1 MIKSMK
7 KKQHHHIVK
16 KLLLTI
22 LCCCLACGTVASAE
36 TPYKTYTVDGYGY
49 VLETQSAYNPLS
61 AITKVGE
68 TSFVTP
74 VDMAISK
81 EGNLYIADSGAH
93 VILVS
98 NLEGEQVAVIG
109 EGILQTP
116 TGVYVTEDGTVY
128 VADKD
133 AKKVFVFDKAGNV
146 VAEYGKPDSPI
157 YGNNMDFKP
166 IKVVA
171 NKTGTMYI
179 ICEGNMNGIVQ
190 LSPVEG
196 GSFLGY
202 FGTNYTSLS
211 PFQML
216 QRLILTDAQRA
227 QMLSNIPSTP
237 TNLHIDESGLIYTVT
252 QGDKDMSLKKLNIAG
267 KNLLD
272 SDPYYADLPA
282 AVTTGNYNNIFVA
295 DSDGYIYEYNEEGEL
310 LFMFGGRDD
319 GRQRIGLC
327 NKVEA
332 IAVDS
337 ADRIYLLD
345 SDKKQIHIFEP
356 TEFTNLL
363 HESLYLFSKGQYT
376 ASKEPLS
383 KVLQMNSMFDYANQA
398 MGRAY
403 LQEENYTE
411 ALKYFKLAKNF
422 DGYSDAYW
430 EVRNIWIRNYL
441 FPVLAIIVILA
452 AAIHMYRNW
461 KRKKQAG
468 SMEQAG
474 RKESVLAAQL
484 KYSLYFMRHPLDGCY
499 GVKREGKAS
508 YLCANILLAAF
519 ILLSIIEKYFSGF
532 LVKTVREGRYDLV
545 TDIGSVL
552 IIFIGLTLCN
562 YLVVTINEGEAFFK
576 ELYCAYAY
584 CLTPFIV
591 MKPFVVIISNVLT
604 YNEVFLIT
612 FANIIMWVWV
622 VVLVLLTIKEIN
634 NFTVGETA
642 KAIALTAF
650 TVLIMALLISI
661 IYVLF
666 KQVIDFVI
674 TVVREVVYRIGN

>member
-1 MIKSMK
+1 MK
-7 KKQHHHIVK
+7 KLRRIFAM
-16 KLLLTI
+16 LL
-22 LCCCLACGTVASAE
+22 CLVMMAGMTASAE

-49 VLETQSAYNPLS
+49 VLETQSAYNPLA

-68 TSFVTP
+68 TAFVSP
-74 VDMAISK
+74 MDMAIGK
-81 EGNLYIADSGAH
+81 EGNLYIADAGAH
-93 VILVS
+93 VILICS
-98 NLEGEQVAVIG
+98 RDGEQVGTIG

-133 AKKVFVFDKAGNV
+133 AKKVFVFDAQGNV
-146 VAEYGKPDSPI
+146 TAEYGKPDSPI
-157 YGNNMDFKP
+157 YGNSMDFKP
-166 IKVVA
+166 TKVVA

-211 PFQML
+211 PFQMI
-216 QRLILTDAQRA
+216 QRVILTDAQRA

-237 TNLHIDESGLIYTVT
+237 TNLHIDDTGLIYTVT
-252 QGDKDMSLKKLNIAG
+252 QGDKETSLKKLNIAG

-282 AVTTGNYNNIFVA
+282 AVTTGNYNNILVA
-295 DSDGYIYEYNEEGEL
+295 DSDGYIYEYNEDGEL

-319 GRQRIGLC
+319 GRQRVGLC

-332 IAVDS
+332 IAVDED
-337 ADRIYLLD
+337 DRIYLLD

-376 ASKEPLS
+376 QSKEPLS

-398 MGRAY
+398 MGHAY
-403 LQEENYTE
+403 LQEENYE
-411 ALKYFKLAKNF
+411 QALKYFRLAKSF
-422 DGYSDAYW
+422 EGYSDAFW
-430 EVRNIWIRNYL
+430 EVRNFWIRNYL
-441 FPVLAIIVILA
+441 VAAVLAIAAVIVLIRGGKSL
-452 AAIHMYRNW
+452 Y
-461 KRKKQAG
+461 RKKYANRPTTQTG
-468 SMEQAG
+468 EHILLG
-474 RKESVLAAQL
+474 QL
-484 KYSLYFMRHPLDGCY
+484 RYSLYFMRHPMDGCY
-499 GVKREGKAS
+499 GVKKEGKNS
-508 YLCANILLAAF
+508 WWCANILLGTF
-519 ILLSIIEKYFSGF
+519 ILISILEKYCSGF
-532 LVKTVREGRYDLV
+532 LVKTVREGRYDLI
-545 TDIGSVL
+545 TDIGKVL
-552 IIFIGLTLCN
+552 VIFIGLTACN
-562 YLVVTINEGEAFFK
+562 YLVVTIHEGEGFFK
-576 ELYCAYAY
+576 DLYCAYAY
-584 CLTPFIV
+584 CLTPYIV
-591 MKPFVVIISNVLT
+591 IKPFVILLSNVLT
-604 YNEVFLIT
+604 YNEVFLIS
-612 FANIIMWVWV
+612 FANIIVWTWV
-622 VVLVLLTIKEIN
+622 VILILLTLKEIN

-642 KAIALTAF
+642 KALAITAF
-650 TVLIMALLISI
+650 TVLILTLLVCI

-666 KQVIDFVI
+666 SQVIDFVI

>member
-1 MIKSMK
+1 MK
-7 KKQHHHIVK
+7 KKK
-16 KLLLTI
+16 RLFLLLS
-22 LCCCLACGTVASAE
+22 LCLMLLMRSTAVAE

-49 VLETQSAYNPLS
+49 VLETQSAYNPAS

-74 VDMAISK
+74 VDMSIGND
-81 EGNLYIADSGAH
+81 GNLYIADSGAH
-93 VILVS
+93 VIMVS
-98 NLEGEQVAVIG
+98 TVEGDEVRMIG
-109 EGILQTP
+109 AGTLQTP
-116 TGVYVTEDGTVY
+116 TGVFVSDDDKVY

-133 AKKVFVFDKAGNV
+133 AKKVFVFDLEGTLLN
-146 VAEYGKPDSPI
+146 EYGRPDSPI
-157 YGNNMDFKP
+157 YGSSMDFRP

-190 LSPVEG
+190 LSPVDG

-211 PFQML
+211 LFQIM
-216 QRLILTDAQRA
+216 QRVILTDAQRA

-237 TNLHIDESGLIYTVT
+237 TNLHIDEDGLIYTVT
-252 QGDKDMSLKKLNIAG
+252 QGDQDASLKKLNIAG
-267 KNLLD
+267 KNMLD
-272 SDPYYADLPA
+272 SDPYWADLPA
-282 AVTTGNYNNIFVA
+282 AVTTGQYHNMLVA

-337 ADRIYLLD
+337 SDRIYLLD
-345 SDKKQIHIFEP
+345 SDKKQVHIFTP

-363 HESLYLFSKGQYT
+363 HESLYLFSKGRYT
-376 ASKEPLS
+376 ESKEPLE

-398 MGRAY
+398 MGHAY

-411 ALKYFKLAKNF
+411 ALRYFKLAKSF

-441 FPVLAIIVILA
+441 VTAVVIIVALA
-452 AAIHMYRNW
+452 VALNLL
-461 KRKKQAG
+461 KRLQKKRAG
-468 SMEQAG
+468 TNGTVSASSRG
-474 RKESVLAAQL
+474 AVLFGQL
-484 KYSLYFMRHPLDGCY
+484 RYSLYFMRHPIDGCY
-499 GVKREGKAS
+499 GVKREGKAG
-508 YLCANILLAAF
+508 LACANILLVAF
-519 ILLSIIEKYFSGF
+519 ILISIIDKYLSGF
-532 LVKTVREGRYDLV
+532 LVKTVREGRYDILSDVGTVLV
-545 TDIGSVL
+545 
-552 IIFIGLTLCN
+552 IFIGLTLCN
-562 YLVVTINEGEAFFK
+562 YLVVTINEGEAFLK

-584 CLTPFIV
+584 CLTPYIII
-591 MKPFVVIISNVLT
+591 KPFVVIISNVLT
-604 YNEVFLIT
+604 YNEVFLIS
-612 FANIIMWVWV
+612 FANIIIWVWM
-622 VVLVLLTIKEIN
+622 LVLILLTVKEIN
-634 NFTVGETA
+634 NFSVRETA
-642 KAIALTAF
+642 KALALTAF
-650 TVLIMALLISI
+650 TVLILSLLICI

-666 KQVIDFVI
+666 SQVIDFI
-674 TVVREVVYRIGN
+674 SSVVREVVYRIGS

>member
-1 MIKSMK
+1 MK
-7 KKQHHHIVK
+7 KLRRIFAM
-16 KLLLTI
+16 LL
-22 LCCCLACGTVASAE
+22 CLVMMAGMTASAE

-49 VLETQSAYNPLS
+49 VLETQSAYNPLA

-68 TSFVTP
+68 TAFVSP
-74 VDMAISK
+74 MDMAIGK
-81 EGNLYIADSGAH
+81 DGNLYIADAGAH
-93 VILVS
+93 VILICS
-98 NLEGEQVAVIG
+98 RDGEQVGTIG

-133 AKKVFVFDKAGNV
+133 AKKVFVFDAQGNV
-146 VAEYGKPDSPI
+146 TAEYGKPDSPI
-157 YGNNMDFKP
+157 YGNSMDFKP
-166 IKVVA
+166 TKVVA

-211 PFQML
+211 PFQMI
-216 QRLILTDAQRA
+216 QRVILTDAQRA

-237 TNLHIDESGLIYTVT
+237 TNLHIDDTGLIYTVT
-252 QGDKDMSLKKLNIAG
+252 QGDKETSLKKLNIAG

-282 AVTTGNYNNIFVA
+282 AVTTGNYNNILVA
-295 DSDGYIYEYNEEGEL
+295 DSDGYIYEYNEDGEL

-319 GRQRIGLC
+319 GRQRVGLC

-332 IAVDS
+332 IAVDED
-337 ADRIYLLD
+337 DRIYLLD

-376 ASKEPLS
+376 QSKEPLS

-398 MGRAY
+398 MGHAY
-403 LQEENYTE
+403 LQEENYE
-411 ALKYFKLAKNF
+411 QALKYFRLAKSF
-422 DGYSDAYW
+422 EGYSDAFW

-441 FPVLAIIVILA
+441 VAAVLAIAAVIVLIRGGKSL
-452 AAIHMYRNW
+452 Y
-461 KRKKQAG
+461 RKKYANRPTTQTG
-468 SMEQAG
+468 EHILLG
-474 RKESVLAAQL
+474 QL
-484 KYSLYFMRHPLDGCY
+484 RYSLYFMRHPMDGCY
-499 GVKREGKAS
+499 GVKKEGKNS
-508 YLCANILLAAF
+508 WWCANILLGTF
-519 ILLSIIEKYFSGF
+519 ILISILEKYCSGF
-532 LVKTVREGRYDLV
+532 LVKTVREGRYDLI
-545 TDIGSVL
+545 TDIGKVL
-552 IIFIGLTLCN
+552 VIFIGLTACN
-562 YLVVTINEGEAFFK
+562 YLVVTIHEGEGFFK
-576 ELYCAYAY
+576 DLYCAYAY
-584 CLTPFIV
+584 CLTPYIV
-591 MKPFVVIISNVLT
+591 IKPFVILLSNVLT
-604 YNEVFLIT
+604 YNEVFLIS
-612 FANIIMWVWV
+612 FANIIVWTWV
-622 VVLVLLTIKEIN
+622 VILILLTLKEIN
-634 NFTVGETA
+634 NFAVGETA
-642 KAIALTAF
+642 KALAITAF
-650 TVLIMALLISI
+650 TVLILTLLVCI

-666 KQVIDFVI
+666 SQVIDFVI

>member
-1 MIKSMK
+1 MK
-7 KKQHHHIVK
+7 KLRRIFAM
-16 KLLLTI
+16 LL
-22 LCCCLACGTVASAE
+22 CLVMMAGMTASAE

-49 VLETQSAYNPLS
+49 VLETQSAYNPLA

-68 TSFVTP
+68 TAFVSP
-74 VDMAISK
+74 MDMAIGK
-81 EGNLYIADSGAH
+81 DGNLYIADAGAH
-93 VILVS
+93 VILICS
-98 NLEGEQVAVIG
+98 RDGEQIGTIG

-133 AKKVFVFDKAGNV
+133 AKKVFVFDAQGNV
-146 VAEYGKPDSPI
+146 TAEYGKPDSPI
-157 YGNNMDFKP
+157 YGNSMDFKP
-166 IKVVA
+166 TKVVA

-211 PFQML
+211 PFQMI
-216 QRLILTDAQRA
+216 QRVILTDAQRA

-237 TNLHIDESGLIYTVT
+237 TNLHIDDTGLIYTVT
-252 QGDKDMSLKKLNIAG
+252 QGDKETSLKKLNIAG

-282 AVTTGNYNNIFVA
+282 AVTTGNYNNILVA
-295 DSDGYIYEYNEEGEL
+295 DSDGYIYEYNEDGEL

-319 GRQRIGLC
+319 GRQRVGLC

-332 IAVDS
+332 IAVDED
-337 ADRIYLLD
+337 DRIYLLD

-376 ASKEPLS
+376 QSKEPLS

-398 MGRAY
+398 MGHAY
-403 LQEENYTE
+403 LQEENYE
-411 ALKYFKLAKNF
+411 QALKYFRLAKSF
-422 DGYSDAYW
+422 EGYSDAFW

-441 FPVLAIIVILA
+441 VAAVLAIAAVIVLIRGGKSL
-452 AAIHMYRNW
+452 Y
-461 KRKKQAG
+461 RKKYANRPTTQTG
-468 SMEQAG
+468 EHILLG
-474 RKESVLAAQL
+474 QL
-484 KYSLYFMRHPLDGCY
+484 RYSLYFMRHPMDGCY
-499 GVKREGKAS
+499 GVKKEGKNS
-508 YLCANILLAAF
+508 WWCANILLGTF
-519 ILLSIIEKYFSGF
+519 ILISILEKYCSGF
-532 LVKTVREGRYDLV
+532 LVKTVREGRYDLI
-545 TDIGSVL
+545 TDIGKVL
-552 IIFIGLTLCN
+552 VIFIGLTACN
-562 YLVVTINEGEAFFK
+562 YLVVTIHEGEGFFK
-576 ELYCAYAY
+576 DLYCAYAY
-584 CLTPFIV
+584 CLTPYIV
-591 MKPFVVIISNVLT
+591 IKPFVILLSNVLT
-604 YNEVFLIT
+604 YNEVFLIS
-612 FANIIMWVWV
+612 FANIIVWTWV
-622 VVLVLLTIKEIN
+622 VILILLTLKEIN

-642 KAIALTAF
+642 KALAITAF
-650 TVLIMALLISI
+650 TVLILTLLVCI

-666 KQVIDFVI
+666 SQVIDFVI

>member
-1 MIKSMK
+1 MK
-7 KKQHHHIVK
+7 KLRRIFAM
-16 KLLLTI
+16 LL
-22 LCCCLACGTVASAE
+22 CLVMMAGMTASAE

-49 VLETQSAYNPLS
+49 VLETQSAYNPLA

-68 TSFVTP
+68 TAFVSP
-74 VDMAISK
+74 MDMAIGK
-81 EGNLYIADSGAH
+81 DGNLYIADAGAH
-93 VILVS
+93 VILICS
-98 NLEGEQVAVIG
+98 RDGEQVGTIG

-133 AKKVFVFDKAGNV
+133 AKKVFVFDAQGNV
-146 VAEYGKPDSPI
+146 TAEYGKPDSPI
-157 YGNNMDFKP
+157 YGNSMDFKP
-166 IKVVA
+166 TKVVA

-211 PFQML
+211 PFQMI
-216 QRLILTDAQRA
+216 QRVILTDAQRA

-237 TNLHIDESGLIYTVT
+237 TNLHIDDTGLIYTVT
-252 QGDKDMSLKKLNIAG
+252 QGDKETSLKKLNIAG

-282 AVTTGNYNNIFVA
+282 AVTTGNYNNILVA
-295 DSDGYIYEYNEEGEL
+295 DSDGYIYEYNEDGEL

-319 GRQRIGLC
+319 GRQRVGLC

-332 IAVDS
+332 IAVDED
-337 ADRIYLLD
+337 DRLYLLD

-376 ASKEPLS
+376 QSKEPLS

-398 MGRAY
+398 MGHAY
-403 LQEENYTE
+403 LQEENYE
-411 ALKYFKLAKNF
+411 QALKYFRLAKSF
-422 DGYSDAYW
+422 EGYSDAFW

-441 FPVLAIIVILA
+441 VAAVLAIAAVIVLIRGGKSL
-452 AAIHMYRNW
+452 Y
-461 KRKKQAG
+461 RKKYANRPTTQTG
-468 SMEQAG
+468 EHILLG
-474 RKESVLAAQL
+474 QL
-484 KYSLYFMRHPLDGCY
+484 RYSLYFMRHPMDGCY
-499 GVKREGKAS
+499 GVKKEGKNS
-508 YLCANILLAAF
+508 WWCANILLGTF
-519 ILLSIIEKYFSGF
+519 ILISILEKYCSGF
-532 LVKTVREGRYDLV
+532 LVKTVREGRYDLI
-545 TDIGSVL
+545 TDIGKVL
-552 IIFIGLTLCN
+552 VIFIGLTACN
-562 YLVVTINEGEAFFK
+562 YLVVTIHEGEGFFK
-576 ELYCAYAY
+576 DLYCAYAY
-584 CLTPFIV
+584 CLTPYIV
-591 MKPFVVIISNVLT
+591 IKPFVILLSNVLT
-604 YNEVFLIT
+604 YNEVFLIS
-612 FANIIMWVWV
+612 FANIIVWTWV
-622 VVLVLLTIKEIN
+622 VILILLTLKEIN

-642 KAIALTAF
+642 KALAITAF
-650 TVLIMALLISI
+650 TVLILTLLVCI

-666 KQVIDFVI
+666 SQVIDFVI

>member
-1 MIKSMK
+1 MK
-7 KKQHHHIVK
+7 KLRRIFAM
-16 KLLLTI
+16 LL
-22 LCCCLACGTVASAE
+22 CLVMMAGMTASAE

-49 VLETQSAYNPLS
+49 VLETQSAYNPLA

-68 TSFVTP
+68 TAFVSP
-74 VDMAISK
+74 MDMAIGK
-81 EGNLYIADSGAH
+81 DGNLYIADAGAH
-93 VILVS
+93 VILICS
-98 NLEGEQVAVIG
+98 RDGEQVGSIG
-109 EGILQTP
+109 EGVLQTP

-133 AKKVFVFDKAGNV
+133 AKKVFVFDAQGNV
-146 VAEYGKPDSPI
+146 TAEYGKPDSPI
-157 YGNNMDFKP
+157 YGNSMDFKP
-166 IKVVA
+166 TKVVA

-211 PFQML
+211 PFQMI
-216 QRLILTDAQRA
+216 QRVILTDAQRA

-237 TNLHIDESGLIYTVT
+237 TNLHIDDTGLIYTVT
-252 QGDKDMSLKKLNIAG
+252 QGDKETSLKKLNIAG

-282 AVTTGNYNNIFVA
+282 AVTTGNYNNILVA
-295 DSDGYIYEYNEEGEL
+295 DSDGYIYEYNEDGEL

-319 GRQRIGLC
+319 GRQRVGLC

-332 IAVDS
+332 IAVDED
-337 ADRIYLLD
+337 DRIYLLD

-376 ASKEPLS
+376 QSKEPLS

-398 MGRAY
+398 MGHAY
-403 LQEENYTE
+403 LQEENYE
-411 ALKYFKLAKNF
+411 QALKYFRLAKSF
-422 DGYSDAYW
+422 EGYSDAFW

-441 FPVLAIIVILA
+441 VAAVLAIAAVIVLIRGGKSL
-452 AAIHMYRNW
+452 Y
-461 KRKKQAG
+461 RKKYANRPTTQTG
-468 SMEQAG
+468 EHILLG
-474 RKESVLAAQL
+474 QL
-484 KYSLYFMRHPLDGCY
+484 RYSLYFMRHPMDGCY
-499 GVKREGKAS
+499 GVKKEGKNS
-508 YLCANILLAAF
+508 WWCANILLGTF
-519 ILLSIIEKYFSGF
+519 ILISILEKYCSGF
-532 LVKTVREGRYDLV
+532 LVKTVREGRYDLI
-545 TDIGSVL
+545 TDIGKVL
-552 IIFIGLTLCN
+552 VIFIGLTACN
-562 YLVVTINEGEAFFK
+562 YLVVTIHEGEGFFK
-576 ELYCAYAY
+576 DLYCAYAY
-584 CLTPFIV
+584 CLTPYIV
-591 MKPFVVIISNVLT
+591 IKPFVILLSNVLT
-604 YNEVFLIT
+604 YNEVFLIS
-612 FANIIMWVWV
+612 FANIIVWTWV
-622 VVLVLLTIKEIN
+622 VILILLTLKEIN

-642 KAIALTAF
+642 KALAITAF
-650 TVLIMALLISI
+650 TVLILTLLVCI

-666 KQVIDFVI
+666 SQVIDFVI

>member
-1 MIKSMK
+1 MK
-7 KKQHHHIVK
+7 KIRRIFAM
-16 KLLLTI
+16 LL
-22 LCCCLACGTVASAE
+22 CLVMMAGMTASAE

-49 VLETQSAYNPLS
+49 VLETQSAYNPLA

-68 TSFVTP
+68 TAFVSP
-74 VDMAISK
+74 MDMAIGK
-81 EGNLYIADSGAH
+81 EGNLYIADAGAH
-93 VILVS
+93 VILICS
-98 NLEGEQVAVIG
+98 RDGEQVGTIG

-133 AKKVFVFDKAGNV
+133 AKKVFVFDAQGNV
-146 VAEYGKPDSPI
+146 TAEYGKPDSPI
-157 YGNNMDFKP
+157 YGNSMDFKP
-166 IKVVA
+166 TKVVA

-211 PFQML
+211 PFQMI
-216 QRLILTDAQRA
+216 QRVILTDAQRA

-237 TNLHIDESGLIYTVT
+237 TNLHIDDTGLIYTVT
-252 QGDKDMSLKKLNIAG
+252 QGDKETSLKKLNIAG

-282 AVTTGNYNNIFVA
+282 AVTTGNYNNILVA
-295 DSDGYIYEYNEEGEL
+295 DSDGYIYEYNEDGEL

-319 GRQRIGLC
+319 GRQRVGLC

-332 IAVDS
+332 IAVDED
-337 ADRIYLLD
+337 DRIYLLD

-363 HESLYLFSKGQYT
+363 HEALYLFSKGQYT
-376 ASKEPLS
+376 QSKEPLS

-398 MGRAY
+398 MGHAY
-403 LQEENYTE
+403 LQEENYE
-411 ALKYFKLAKNF
+411 QALKYFRLAKSF
-422 DGYSDAYW
+422 EGYSDAFW

-441 FPVLAIIVILA
+441 VAAVLAIAAVIVLIRGGKSL
-452 AAIHMYRNW
+452 Y
-461 KRKKQAG
+461 RKKYANRPTTQTG
-468 SMEQAG
+468 EHILLG
-474 RKESVLAAQL
+474 QL
-484 KYSLYFMRHPLDGCY
+484 RYSLYFMRHPMDGCY
-499 GVKREGKAS
+499 GVKKEGKNS
-508 YLCANILLAAF
+508 WWCANILLGTF
-519 ILLSIIEKYFSGF
+519 ILISILEKYCSGF
-532 LVKTVREGRYDLV
+532 LVKTVREGRYDLI
-545 TDIGSVL
+545 TDIGKVL
-552 IIFIGLTLCN
+552 VIFIGLTACN
-562 YLVVTINEGEAFFK
+562 YLVVTIHEGEGFFK
-576 ELYCAYAY
+576 DLYCAYAY
-584 CLTPFIV
+584 CLTPYIV
-591 MKPFVVIISNVLT
+591 IKPFVILLSNVLT
-604 YNEVFLIT
+604 YNEVFLIS
-612 FANIIMWVWV
+612 FANIIVWTWV
-622 VVLVLLTIKEIN
+622 VILILLTLKEIN

-642 KAIALTAF
+642 KALAITAF
-650 TVLIMALLISI
+650 TVLILTLLVCI

-666 KQVIDFVI
+666 SQVIDFVI

>member
-1 MIKSMK
+1 MK
-7 KKQHHHIVK
+7 KFRRIFAM
-16 KLLLTI
+16 LL
-22 LCCCLACGTVASAE
+22 CLVMMAGMTASAE
-36 TPYKTYTVDGYGY
+36 TPYKTYTIDGYGY
-49 VLETQSAYNPLS
+49 VLETQSAYNPLA

-68 TSFVTP
+68 TAFVSP
-74 VDMAISK
+74 MDMAIGK
-81 EGNLYIADSGAH
+81 EGNLYIADAGAH
-93 VILVS
+93 VILICS
-98 NLEGEQVAVIG
+98 REGEQVGSIG

-133 AKKVFVFDKAGNV
+133 AKKVFVFDAQGNV
-146 VAEYGKPDSPI
+146 TAEYGKPDSPI
-157 YGNNMDFKP
+157 YGNSMDFKP
-166 IKVVA
+166 TKVVA

-211 PFQML
+211 PFQMI
-216 QRLILTDAQRA
+216 QRVILTDAQRA

-237 TNLHIDESGLIYTVT
+237 TNLHIDDTGLIYTVT
-252 QGDKDMSLKKLNIAG
+252 QGDKDTSLKKLNIAG

-282 AVTTGNYNNIFVA
+282 AVTTGNYNNILVA
-295 DSDGYIYEYNEEGEL
+295 DSDGYIYEYNEDGEL

-319 GRQRIGLC
+319 GRQRVGLC

-332 IAVDS
+332 IAVDED
-337 ADRIYLLD
+337 DRIYLLD

-376 ASKEPLS
+376 QSKEPLS

-398 MGRAY
+398 MGHAY
-403 LQEENYTE
+403 LQEENYE
-411 ALKYFKLAKNF
+411 QALKYFRLAKSF
-422 DGYSDAYW
+422 EGYSDAFW

-441 FPVLAIIVILA
+441 VAAVLAIA
-452 AAIHMYRNW
+452 AVVVLIRGGKSMYR
-461 KRKKQAG
+461 KKYADHPATQTG
-468 SMEQAG
+468 EYILW
-474 RKESVLAAQL
+474 RQL
-484 KYSLYFMRHPLDGCY
+484 RYSLYFMRHPLDGCY
-499 GVKREGKAS
+499 GVKKEGKNS
-508 YLCANILLAAF
+508 WWCANILLGVF
-519 ILLSIIEKYFSGF
+519 ILISILEKYCSGF
-532 LVKTVREGRYDLV
+532 LVKTVREGRYDLI
-545 TDIGSVL
+545 TDIGKVL
-552 IIFIGLTLCN
+552 VIFIGLTACN
-562 YLVVTINEGEAFFK
+562 YLVVTINEGEGFFK
-576 ELYCAYAY
+576 DLYCAYAY
-584 CLTPFIV
+584 CLTPYIV
-591 MKPFVVIISNVLT
+591 IKPFVILLSNVLT

-612 FANIIMWVWV
+612 FANIIVWTWV
-622 VVLVLLTIKEIN
+622 VILILLTLKEIN

-642 KAIALTAF
+642 KALAITAF
-650 TVLIMALLISI
+650 TVLILTLLVCI

-666 KQVIDFVI
+666 SQVIDFVI

>member
-1 MIKSMK
+1 MK
-7 KKQHHHIVK
+7 KLRRIFVM
-16 KLLLTI
+16 LL
-22 LCCCLACGTVASAE
+22 CLVMMAGMTASAE
-36 TPYKTYTVDGYGY
+36 TPYKTYTIDGYGY
-49 VLETQSAYNPLS
+49 VLETQSAYNPLA

-68 TSFVTP
+68 TAFVSP
-74 VDMAISK
+74 MDMAIGK
-81 EGNLYIADSGAH
+81 EGNLYIADAGAH
-93 VILVS
+93 VILICS
-98 NLEGEQVAVIG
+98 REGEQVGSIG

-133 AKKVFVFDKAGNV
+133 AKKVFVFDAQGNV
-146 VAEYGKPDSPI
+146 TAEYGKPDSPI
-157 YGNNMDFKP
+157 YGNSMDFKP
-166 IKVVA
+166 TKVVA

-211 PFQML
+211 PFQMI
-216 QRLILTDAQRA
+216 QRVILTDAQRA

-237 TNLHIDESGLIYTVT
+237 TNLHIDDTGLIYTVT
-252 QGDKDMSLKKLNIAG
+252 QGDKDTSLKKLNIAG

-282 AVTTGNYNNIFVA
+282 AVTTGNYNNILVA
-295 DSDGYIYEYNEEGEL
+295 DSDGYIYEYNEDGEL

-319 GRQRIGLC
+319 GRQRVGLC

-332 IAVDS
+332 IAVDED
-337 ADRIYLLD
+337 DRIYLLD

-376 ASKEPLS
+376 QSKEPLS

-398 MGRAY
+398 MGHAY
-403 LQEENYTE
+403 LQEENYE
-411 ALKYFKLAKNF
+411 QALKYFRLAKSF
-422 DGYSDAYW
+422 EGYSDAFW

-441 FPVLAIIVILA
+441 VAAVLAIAAVIVLIRGCKSL
-452 AAIHMYRNW
+452 Y
-461 KRKKQAG
+461 RKKYADHPATQTG
-468 SMEQAG
+468 EHILWG
-474 RKESVLAAQL
+474 QL
-484 KYSLYFMRHPLDGCY
+484 RYSLYFMRHPMDGCY
-499 GVKREGKAS
+499 GVKKEGKNS
-508 YLCANILLAAF
+508 WWCANILLGTF
-519 ILLSIIEKYFSGF
+519 ILISILEKYCSGF
-532 LVKTVREGRYDLV
+532 LVKTVREGRYDLI
-545 TDIGSVL
+545 TDIGKVL
-552 IIFIGLTLCN
+552 VIFIGLTACN
-562 YLVVTINEGEAFFK
+562 YLVVTINEGEGFFK
-576 ELYCAYAY
+576 DLYCAYAY
-584 CLTPFIV
+584 CLTPYIV
-591 MKPFVVIISNVLT
+591 IKPFVILLSNVLT

-612 FANIIMWVWV
+612 FANIIVWTWV
-622 VVLVLLTIKEIN
+622 VILILLTLKEIN

-642 KAIALTAF
+642 KALAITAF
-650 TVLIMALLISI
+650 TVLILTLLVCI

-666 KQVIDFVI
+666 SQVIDFVI

>member
-1 MIKSMK
+1 MK
-7 KKQHHHIVK
+7 KLRRIFAM
-16 KLLLTI
+16 LL
-22 LCCCLACGTVASAE
+22 CLVMMAGMTASAE

-49 VLETQSAYNPLS
+49 VLETQSAYNPLA

-68 TSFVTP
+68 TAFVSP
-74 VDMAISK
+74 MDMAIGK
-81 EGNLYIADSGAH
+81 DGNLYIADAGAH
-93 VILVS
+93 VILICS
-98 NLEGEQVAVIG
+98 RDGEQVGSIG

-133 AKKVFVFDKAGNV
+133 AKKVFVFDAQGNV
-146 VAEYGKPDSPI
+146 TAEYGKPDSPI
-157 YGNNMDFKP
+157 YGNSMDFKP
-166 IKVVA
+166 TKVVA

-211 PFQML
+211 PFQMI
-216 QRLILTDAQRA
+216 QRVILTDAQRA

-237 TNLHIDESGLIYTVT
+237 TNLHIDDTGLIYTVT
-252 QGDKDMSLKKLNIAG
+252 QGDKETSLKKLNIAG

-282 AVTTGNYNNIFVA
+282 AVTTGNYNNILVA
-295 DSDGYIYEYNEEGEL
+295 DSDGYIYEYNEDGEL

-319 GRQRIGLC
+319 GRQRVGLC

-332 IAVDS
+332 IAVDED
-337 ADRIYLLD
+337 DRIYLLD

-376 ASKEPLS
+376 QSKEPLS

-398 MGRAY
+398 MGHAY
-403 LQEENYTE
+403 LQEENYE
-411 ALKYFKLAKNF
+411 QALKYFRLANSF
-422 DGYSDAYW
+422 EGYSDAFW

-441 FPVLAIIVILA
+441 VAAVLAIAAVIVLIRGGKSL
-452 AAIHMYRNW
+452 Y
-461 KRKKQAG
+461 RKKYANRPTTQTG
-468 SMEQAG
+468 EHILLG
-474 RKESVLAAQL
+474 QL
-484 KYSLYFMRHPLDGCY
+484 RYSLYFMRHPMDGCY
-499 GVKREGKAS
+499 GVKKEGKNS
-508 YLCANILLAAF
+508 WWCANILLGTF
-519 ILLSIIEKYFSGF
+519 ILISILEKYCSGF
-532 LVKTVREGRYDLV
+532 LVKTVREGRYDLI
-545 TDIGSVL
+545 TDIGKVL
-552 IIFIGLTLCN
+552 VIFIGLTACN
-562 YLVVTINEGEAFFK
+562 YLVVTIHEGEGFFK
-576 ELYCAYAY
+576 DLYCAYAY
-584 CLTPFIV
+584 CLTPYIV
-591 MKPFVVIISNVLT
+591 IKPFVILLSNVLT
-604 YNEVFLIT
+604 YNEVFLIS
-612 FANIIMWVWV
+612 FANIIVWTWV
-622 VVLVLLTIKEIN
+622 VILILLTLKEIN

-642 KAIALTAF
+642 KALAITAF
-650 TVLIMALLISI
+650 TVLILTLLVCI

-666 KQVIDFVI
+666 SQVIDFVI

>member
-1 MIKSMK
+1 MK
-7 KKQHHHIVK
+7 KLRRIFAM
-16 KLLLTI
+16 LL
-22 LCCCLACGTVASAE
+22 CLVMMAGMTVSAE
-36 TPYKTYTVDGYGY
+36 TPYKTYTIDGYGY
-49 VLETQSAYNPLS
+49 VLETQSAYNPLA

-68 TSFVTP
+68 TAFVSP
-74 VDMAISK
+74 MDMAIGK
-81 EGNLYIADSGAH
+81 EGNLYIADAGAH
-93 VILVS
+93 VILICS
-98 NLEGEQVAVIG
+98 REGEQVGSIG

-133 AKKVFVFDKAGNV
+133 AKKVFVFDAQGNV
-146 VAEYGKPDSPI
+146 TAEYGKPDSPI
-157 YGNNMDFKP
+157 YGNSMDFKP
-166 IKVVA
+166 TKVVA

-211 PFQML
+211 PFQMI
-216 QRLILTDAQRA
+216 QRVILTDAQRA

-237 TNLHIDESGLIYTVT
+237 TNLHIDDTGLIYTVT
-252 QGDKDMSLKKLNIAG
+252 QGDKDTSLKKLNIAG

-282 AVTTGNYNNIFVA
+282 AVTTGNYNNILVA
-295 DSDGYIYEYNEEGEL
+295 DSDGYIYEYNEDGEL

-319 GRQRIGLC
+319 GRQRVGLC

-332 IAVDS
+332 IAVDED
-337 ADRIYLLD
+337 DRIYLLD

-356 TEFTNLL
+356 TEFTILL

-376 ASKEPLS
+376 QSKEPLS

-398 MGRAY
+398 MGHAY
-403 LQEENYTE
+403 LQEENYE
-411 ALKYFKLAKNF
+411 QALKYFRLAKSF
-422 DGYSDAYW
+422 EGYSDAFW

-441 FPVLAIIVILA
+441 VAAVLAIAAVIVLIRGCKSL
-452 AAIHMYRNW
+452 Y
-461 KRKKQAG
+461 RKKYADHPATQTG
-468 SMEQAG
+468 EHILWG
-474 RKESVLAAQL
+474 QL
-484 KYSLYFMRHPLDGCY
+484 RYSLYFMRHPMDGCY
-499 GVKREGKAS
+499 GVKKEGKNS
-508 YLCANILLAAF
+508 WWCANILLGTF
-519 ILLSIIEKYFSGF
+519 ILISILEKYCSGF
-532 LVKTVREGRYDLV
+532 LVKTVREGRYDLI
-545 TDIGSVL
+545 TDIGKVL
-552 IIFIGLTLCN
+552 VIFIGLTACN
-562 YLVVTINEGEAFFK
+562 YLVVTINEGEGFFK
-576 ELYCAYAY
+576 DLYCAYAY
-584 CLTPFIV
+584 CLTPYIV
-591 MKPFVVIISNVLT
+591 IKPFVILLSNVLT

-612 FANIIMWVWV
+612 FANIIVWTWV
-622 VVLVLLTIKEIN
+622 VILILLTLKEIN

-642 KAIALTAF
+642 KALAITAF
-650 TVLIMALLISI
+650 TVLILTLLVCI

-666 KQVIDFVI
+666 SQVIDFVI

>member
-1 MIKSMK
+1 MK
-7 KKQHHHIVK
+7 KLRRIFAM
-16 KLLLTI
+16 LL
-22 LCCCLACGTVASAE
+22 CLVMMAGMTASAE

-49 VLETQSAYNPLS
+49 VLETQSAYNPLA

-68 TSFVTP
+68 TAFVSP
-74 VDMAISK
+74 MDMAIGK
-81 EGNLYIADSGAH
+81 DGNLYIADAGAH
-93 VILVS
+93 VILICS
-98 NLEGEQVAVIG
+98 RDGEQIGSIG

-133 AKKVFVFDKAGNV
+133 AKKVFVFDAQGNV
-146 VAEYGKPDSPI
+146 TAEYGKPDSPI
-157 YGNNMDFKP
+157 YGNSMDFKP
-166 IKVVA
+166 TKVVA

-211 PFQML
+211 PFQMI
-216 QRLILTDAQRA
+216 QRVILTDAQRA

-237 TNLHIDESGLIYTVT
+237 TNLHIDDTGLIYTVT
-252 QGDKDMSLKKLNIAG
+252 QGDKETSLKKLNIAG

-282 AVTTGNYNNIFVA
+282 AVTTGNYNNILVA
-295 DSDGYIYEYNEEGEL
+295 DSDGYIYEYNEDGEL

-319 GRQRIGLC
+319 GRQRVGLC

-332 IAVDS
+332 IAVDED
-337 ADRIYLLD
+337 DRIYLLD

-376 ASKEPLS
+376 QSKEPLS

-398 MGRAY
+398 MGHAY
-403 LQEENYTE
+403 LQEENYE
-411 ALKYFKLAKNF
+411 QALKYFRLAKSF
-422 DGYSDAYW
+422 EGYSDAFW

-441 FPVLAIIVILA
+441 VAAVLAIAAVIVLIRGGKSL
-452 AAIHMYRNW
+452 Y
-461 KRKKQAG
+461 RKKYANHPTTQTG
-468 SMEQAG
+468 EHILLG
-474 RKESVLAAQL
+474 QL
-484 KYSLYFMRHPLDGCY
+484 RYSLYFMRHPMDGCY
-499 GVKREGKAS
+499 GVKKEGKNS
-508 YLCANILLAAF
+508 WWCANILLGTF
-519 ILLSIIEKYFSGF
+519 ILISILEKYCSGF
-532 LVKTVREGRYDLV
+532 LVKTVREGRYDLI
-545 TDIGSVL
+545 TDIGKVL
-552 IIFIGLTLCN
+552 VIFIGLTACN
-562 YLVVTINEGEAFFK
+562 YLVVTIHEGEGFFK
-576 ELYCAYAY
+576 DLYCAYAY
-584 CLTPFIV
+584 CLTPYIV
-591 MKPFVVIISNVLT
+591 IKPFVILLSNVLT
-604 YNEVFLIT
+604 YNEVFLIS
-612 FANIIMWVWV
+612 FANIIVWTWV
-622 VVLVLLTIKEIN
+622 VILILLTLKEIN

-642 KAIALTAF
+642 KALAITAF
-650 TVLIMALLISI
+650 TVLILTLLVCI

-666 KQVIDFVI
+666 SQVIDFVI

>member
-1 MIKSMK
+1 MK
-7 KKQHHHIVK
+7 KLRRIFAM
-16 KLLLTI
+16 LL
-22 LCCCLACGTVASAE
+22 CLVMMAGMTASAE

-49 VLETQSAYNPLS
+49 VLETQSAYNPLA

-68 TSFVTP
+68 TAFVSP
-74 VDMAISK
+74 MDMAIGK
-81 EGNLYIADSGAH
+81 EGNLYIADAGAH
-93 VILVS
+93 VILICS
-98 NLEGEQVAVIG
+98 RDGEQVGSIG

-133 AKKVFVFDKAGNV
+133 AKKVFVFDAQGNV
-146 VAEYGKPDSPI
+146 TAEYGKPDSPI
-157 YGNNMDFKP
+157 YGNSMDFKP
-166 IKVVA
+166 TKVVA

-211 PFQML
+211 PFQMI
-216 QRLILTDAQRA
+216 QRVILTDAQRA

-237 TNLHIDESGLIYTVT
+237 TNLHIDDTGLIYTVT
-252 QGDKDMSLKKLNIAG
+252 QGDKETSLKKLNIAG

-282 AVTTGNYNNIFVA
+282 AVTTGNYNNILVA
-295 DSDGYIYEYNEEGEL
+295 DSDGYIYEYNEDGEL

-319 GRQRIGLC
+319 GRQRVGLC

-332 IAVDS
+332 IAVDED
-337 ADRIYLLD
+337 DRIYLLD

-363 HESLYLFSKGQYT
+363 HEALYLFSKGQYT
-376 ASKEPLS
+376 QSKEPLS

-398 MGRAY
+398 MGHAY
-403 LQEENYTE
+403 LQEENYE
-411 ALKYFKLAKNF
+411 QALKYFRLAKSF
-422 DGYSDAYW
+422 EGYSDAFW

-441 FPVLAIIVILA
+441 VAAVLAIAAVIVLIRGGKSL
-452 AAIHMYRNW
+452 Y
-461 KRKKQAG
+461 RKKYANRPTTQTG
-468 SMEQAG
+468 EHILLG
-474 RKESVLAAQL
+474 QL
-484 KYSLYFMRHPLDGCY
+484 RYSLYFMRHPMDGCY
-499 GVKREGKAS
+499 GVKKEGKNS
-508 YLCANILLAAF
+508 WWCANILLGTF
-519 ILLSIIEKYFSGF
+519 ILISILEKYCSGF
-532 LVKTVREGRYDLV
+532 LVKTVREGRYDLI
-545 TDIGSVL
+545 TDIGKVL
-552 IIFIGLTLCN
+552 VIFIGLTACN
-562 YLVVTINEGEAFFK
+562 YLVVTIHEGEGFFK
-576 ELYCAYAY
+576 DLYCAYAY
-584 CLTPFIV
+584 CLTPYIV
-591 MKPFVVIISNVLT
+591 IKPFVILLSNVLT
-604 YNEVFLIT
+604 YNEVFLIS
-612 FANIIMWVWV
+612 FANIIVWTWV
-622 VVLVLLTIKEIN
+622 VILILLTLKEIN

-642 KAIALTAF
+642 KALAITAF
-650 TVLIMALLISI
+650 TVLILTLLVCI

-666 KQVIDFVI
+666 SQVIDFVI

>member
-1 MIKSMK
+1 MK
-7 KKQHHHIVK
+7 KLRRIFAM
-16 KLLLTI
+16 LL
-22 LCCCLACGTVASAE
+22 CLVMMAGMTVSAE
-36 TPYKTYTVDGYGY
+36 TPYKTYTIDGYGY
-49 VLETQSAYNPLS
+49 VLETQSAYNPLA

-68 TSFVTP
+68 TAFVSP
-74 VDMAISK
+74 MDMAIGK
-81 EGNLYIADSGAH
+81 EGNLYIADAGAH
-93 VILVS
+93 VILICS
-98 NLEGEQVAVIG
+98 REGEQVGSIG

-133 AKKVFVFDKAGNV
+133 AKKVFVFDAQGNV
-146 VAEYGKPDSPI
+146 TAEYGKPDSPI
-157 YGNNMDFKP
+157 YGNSMDFKP
-166 IKVVA
+166 TKVVA

-211 PFQML
+211 PFQMI
-216 QRLILTDAQRA
+216 QRVILTDAQRA

-237 TNLHIDESGLIYTVT
+237 TNLHIDDTGLIYTVT
-252 QGDKDMSLKKLNIAG
+252 QGDKDTSLKKLNIAG

-282 AVTTGNYNNIFVA
+282 AVSTGNYNNILVA
-295 DSDGYIYEYNEEGEL
+295 DSDGYIYEYNEDGEL

-319 GRQRIGLC
+319 GRQRVGLC

-332 IAVDS
+332 IAVDED
-337 ADRIYLLD
+337 DRIYLLD

-376 ASKEPLS
+376 QSKEPLS

-398 MGRAY
+398 MGHAY
-403 LQEENYTE
+403 LQEENYE
-411 ALKYFKLAKNF
+411 QALKYFRLAKSF
-422 DGYSDAYW
+422 EGYSDAFW

-441 FPVLAIIVILA
+441 VAAVLAIAAVIVLIRGGKSL
-452 AAIHMYRNW
+452 Y
-461 KRKKQAG
+461 RKKYADHPATQTG
-468 SMEQAG
+468 EHILWG
-474 RKESVLAAQL
+474 QL
-484 KYSLYFMRHPLDGCY
+484 RYSLYFMRHPMDGCY
-499 GVKREGKAS
+499 GVKKEGKNS
-508 YLCANILLAAF
+508 WWCANILLGTF
-519 ILLSIIEKYFSGF
+519 ILISILEKYCSGF
-532 LVKTVREGRYDLV
+532 LVKTVREGRYDLI
-545 TDIGSVL
+545 TDIGKVL
-552 IIFIGLTLCN
+552 VIFIGLTACN
-562 YLVVTINEGEAFFK
+562 YLVVTINEGEGFFK
-576 ELYCAYAY
+576 DLYCAYAY
-584 CLTPFIV
+584 CLTPYIV
-591 MKPFVVIISNVLT
+591 IKPFVILLSNVLT

-612 FANIIMWVWV
+612 FANIIVWTWV
-622 VVLVLLTIKEIN
+622 VILILLTLKEIN

-642 KAIALTAF
+642 KALAITAF
-650 TVLIMALLISI
+650 TVLILTLLVCI

-666 KQVIDFVI
+666 SQVIDFVI

>member
-1 MIKSMK
+1 MK
-7 KKQHHHIVK
+7 KLRRIFAM
-16 KLLLTI
+16 LL
-22 LCCCLACGTVASAE
+22 CLVMMAGMTASAE

-49 VLETQSAYNPLS
+49 VLETQSAYNPLA

-68 TSFVTP
+68 TAFVSP
-74 VDMAISK
+74 MDMAIGK
-81 EGNLYIADSGAH
+81 DGNLYIADAGAH
-93 VILVS
+93 VILICS
-98 NLEGEQVAVIG
+98 RDGEQVGTIG

-133 AKKVFVFDKAGNV
+133 AKKVFVFDAQGNV
-146 VAEYGKPDSPI
+146 TAEYGKPDSPI
-157 YGNNMDFKP
+157 YGNSMDFKP
-166 IKVVA
+166 TKVVA

-211 PFQML
+211 PFQMI
-216 QRLILTDAQRA
+216 QRVILTDAQRA

-237 TNLHIDESGLIYTVT
+237 TNLHIDDTGLIYTVT
-252 QGDKDMSLKKLNIAG
+252 QGDKETSLKKLNIAG

-282 AVTTGNYNNIFVA
+282 AVTTGNYNNILVA
-295 DSDGYIYEYNEEGEL
+295 DSDGYIYEYNEDGEL

-319 GRQRIGLC
+319 GRQRVGLC

-332 IAVDS
+332 IAVDED
-337 ADRIYLLD
+337 DRIYLLD

-376 ASKEPLS
+376 QSKEPLS

-398 MGRAY
+398 MGHAY
-403 LQEENYTE
+403 LQEENYE
-411 ALKYFKLAKNF
+411 QALKYFRLAKSF
-422 DGYSDAYW
+422 EGYSDAFW

-441 FPVLAIIVILA
+441 VAAVLAIAAVIVLIRGGKSL
-452 AAIHMYRNW
+452 Y
-461 KRKKQAG
+461 RKKYANRPTTQTG
-468 SMEQAG
+468 EHILLG
-474 RKESVLAAQL
+474 QL
-484 KYSLYFMRHPLDGCY
+484 RYSLYFMRHPMDGCY
-499 GVKREGKAS
+499 GVKKEGKNS
-508 YLCANILLAAF
+508 WWCANVLLGTF
-519 ILLSIIEKYFSGF
+519 ILISILEKYCSGF
-532 LVKTVREGRYDLV
+532 LVKTVREGRYDLI
-545 TDIGSVL
+545 TDIGKVL
-552 IIFIGLTLCN
+552 VIFIGLTACN
-562 YLVVTINEGEAFFK
+562 YLVVTIHEGEGFFK
-576 ELYCAYAY
+576 DLYCAYAY
-584 CLTPFIV
+584 CLTPYIV
-591 MKPFVVIISNVLT
+591 IKPFVILLSNVLT

-612 FANIIMWVWV
+612 FANIIVWTWV
-622 VVLVLLTIKEIN
+622 VILILLTLKEIN

-642 KAIALTAF
+642 KALAITAF
-650 TVLIMALLISI
+650 TVLILTLLVCI

-666 KQVIDFVI
+666 SQVIDFVI

>member
-1 MIKSMK
+1 MK
-7 KKQHHHIVK
+7 KLRRIFAM
-16 KLLLTI
+16 LL
-22 LCCCLACGTVASAE
+22 CLVMMAGMTVSAE
-36 TPYKTYTVDGYGY
+36 TPYKTYTIDGYGY
-49 VLETQSAYNPLS
+49 VLETQSAYNPLA

-68 TSFVTP
+68 TAFVSP
-74 VDMAISK
+74 MDMAIGK
-81 EGNLYIADSGAH
+81 EGNLYIADAGAH
-93 VILVS
+93 VILICS
-98 NLEGEQVAVIG
+98 REGEQVGSIG

-133 AKKVFVFDKAGNV
+133 AKKVFVFDAQGNV
-146 VAEYGKPDSPI
+146 TAEYGKPDSPI
-157 YGNNMDFKP
+157 YGNSMDFKP
-166 IKVVA
+166 TKVVA

-211 PFQML
+211 PFQMI
-216 QRLILTDAQRA
+216 QRVILTDAQRA

-237 TNLHIDESGLIYTVT
+237 TNLHIDDTGLIYTVT
-252 QGDKDMSLKKLNIAG
+252 QGDKDTSLKKLNIAG

-282 AVTTGNYNNIFVA
+282 AVTAGNYNNILVA
-295 DSDGYIYEYNEEGEL
+295 DSDGYIYEYNEDGEL

-319 GRQRIGLC
+319 GRQRVGLC

-332 IAVDS
+332 IAVDED
-337 ADRIYLLD
+337 DRIYLLD

-376 ASKEPLS
+376 QSEEPLS

-398 MGRAY
+398 MGHAY
-403 LQEENYTE
+403 LQEENYE
-411 ALKYFKLAKNF
+411 QALKYFRLAKSF
-422 DGYSDAYW
+422 EGYSDAFW

-441 FPVLAIIVILA
+441 VAAVLAIAAVIVLIRGGKSL
-452 AAIHMYRNW
+452 Y
-461 KRKKQAG
+461 RKKYADHPATQTG
-468 SMEQAG
+468 EHILWG
-474 RKESVLAAQL
+474 QL
-484 KYSLYFMRHPLDGCY
+484 RYSLYFMRHPMDGCY
-499 GVKREGKAS
+499 GVKKEGKNS
-508 YLCANILLAAF
+508 WWCANILLGTF
-519 ILLSIIEKYFSGF
+519 ILISILEKYCSGF
-532 LVKTVREGRYDLV
+532 LVKTVREGRYDLI
-545 TDIGSVL
+545 TDIGKVL
-552 IIFIGLTLCN
+552 VIFIGLTACN
-562 YLVVTINEGEAFFK
+562 YLVVTINEGEGFFK
-576 ELYCAYAY
+576 DLYCAYAY
-584 CLTPFIV
+584 CLTPYIV
-591 MKPFVVIISNVLT
+591 IKPFVILLSNVLT

-612 FANIIMWVWV
+612 FANIIVWTWV
-622 VVLVLLTIKEIN
+622 VILILLTLKEIN

-642 KAIALTAF
+642 KALAITAF
-650 TVLIMALLISI
+650 TVLILTLLVCI

-666 KQVIDFVI
+666 SQVIDFVI

>member
-1 MIKSMK
+1 MK
-7 KKQHHHIVK
+7 KLRRIFAM
-16 KLLLTI
+16 LL
-22 LCCCLACGTVASAE
+22 CLVMMAGMTASAE

-49 VLETQSAYNPLS
+49 VLETQSAYNPLA

-68 TSFVTP
+68 TAFVSP
-74 VDMAISK
+74 MDMAIGK
-81 EGNLYIADSGAH
+81 DGNLYIADAGAH
-93 VILVS
+93 VILICS
-98 NLEGEQVAVIG
+98 RDGEQVGSIG

-133 AKKVFVFDKAGNV
+133 AKKVFVFDAQGNV
-146 VAEYGKPDSPI
+146 TAEYGKPDSPI
-157 YGNNMDFKP
+157 YGNSMDFKP
-166 IKVVA
+166 TKVVA

-211 PFQML
+211 PFQMI
-216 QRLILTDAQRA
+216 QRVILTDAQRA

-237 TNLHIDESGLIYTVT
+237 TNLHIDDTGLIYTVT
-252 QGDKDMSLKKLNIAG
+252 QGDKETSLKKLNIAG

-282 AVTTGNYNNIFVA
+282 AVTTGNYNNILVA
-295 DSDGYIYEYNEEGEL
+295 DSDGYIYEYNEDGEL

-319 GRQRIGLC
+319 GRQRVGLC

-332 IAVDS
+332 IAVDED
-337 ADRIYLLD
+337 DRIYLLD

-376 ASKEPLS
+376 QSKEPLS

-398 MGRAY
+398 MGHAY
-403 LQEENYTE
+403 LQEENYE
-411 ALKYFKLAKNF
+411 QALKYFRLAKSF
-422 DGYSDAYW
+422 EGYSDAFW

-441 FPVLAIIVILA
+441 VAAVLAIAAVIVLIRGGKSL
-452 AAIHMYRNW
+452 Y
-461 KRKKQAG
+461 RKKYANRPTTQTG
-468 SMEQAG
+468 EHILLG
-474 RKESVLAAQL
+474 QL
-484 KYSLYFMRHPLDGCY
+484 RYSLSFMRHPMDGCY
-499 GVKREGKAS
+499 GVKKEGKNS
-508 YLCANILLAAF
+508 WWCANILLGTF
-519 ILLSIIEKYFSGF
+519 ILISILEKYCSGF
-532 LVKTVREGRYDLV
+532 LVKTVREGRYDLI
-545 TDIGSVL
+545 TDIGKVL
-552 IIFIGLTLCN
+552 VIFIGLTACN
-562 YLVVTINEGEAFFK
+562 YLVVTIHEGEGFFK
-576 ELYCAYAY
+576 DLYCAYAY
-584 CLTPFIV
+584 CLTPYIV
-591 MKPFVVIISNVLT
+591 IKPFVILLSNVLT
-604 YNEVFLIT
+604 YNEVFLIS
-612 FANIIMWVWV
+612 FANIIVWTWV
-622 VVLVLLTIKEIN
+622 VILILLTLKEIN

-642 KAIALTAF
+642 KALAITAF
-650 TVLIMALLISI
+650 TVLILTLLVCI

-666 KQVIDFVI
+666 SQVIDFVI

>member
-1 MIKSMK
+1 MK
-7 KKQHHHIVK
+7 KLRRIFAM
-16 KLLLTI
+16 LL
-22 LCCCLACGTVASAE
+22 CLVMMAGMTASAE

-49 VLETQSAYNPLS
+49 VLETQSAYNPLA

-68 TSFVTP
+68 TAFVSP
-74 VDMAISK
+74 MDMAIGK
-81 EGNLYIADSGAH
+81 DGNLYIADAGAH
-93 VILVS
+93 VILICS
-98 NLEGEQVAVIG
+98 RDGEQVGSIG

-133 AKKVFVFDKAGNV
+133 AKKVFVFDAQGNV
-146 VAEYGKPDSPI
+146 TAEYGKPDSPI
-157 YGNNMDFKP
+157 YGNSMDFKP
-166 IKVVA
+166 TKVVA

-211 PFQML
+211 PFQMI
-216 QRLILTDAQRA
+216 QRVILTDAQRA

-237 TNLHIDESGLIYTVT
+237 TNLHIDDTGLIYTVT
-252 QGDKDMSLKKLNIAG
+252 QGDKETSLKKLNIAG

-282 AVTTGNYNNIFVA
+282 AVTTGNYNNILVA
-295 DSDGYIYEYNEEGEL
+295 DSDGYIYEYNEDGEL

-319 GRQRIGLC
+319 GRQRVGLC

-332 IAVDS
+332 IAVDED
-337 ADRIYLLD
+337 DRIYLLD

-376 ASKEPLS
+376 QSKEPLS

-398 MGRAY
+398 MGHAY
-403 LQEENYTE
+403 LQEENYE
-411 ALKYFKLAKNF
+411 QALKYFRLAKSF
-422 DGYSDAYW
+422 EGYSDAFW
-430 EVRNIWIRNYL
+430 EVRNIWFRNYL
-441 FPVLAIIVILA
+441 VAAVLAIAAVIVLIRGGKSL
-452 AAIHMYRNW
+452 Y
-461 KRKKQAG
+461 RKKYANRPTTQTG
-468 SMEQAG
+468 EHILLG
-474 RKESVLAAQL
+474 QL
-484 KYSLYFMRHPLDGCY
+484 RYSLYFMRHPMDGCY
-499 GVKREGKAS
+499 GVKKEGKNS
-508 YLCANILLAAF
+508 WWCANILLGTF
-519 ILLSIIEKYFSGF
+519 ILISILEKYCSGF
-532 LVKTVREGRYDLV
+532 LVKTVREGRYDLI
-545 TDIGSVL
+545 TDIGKVL
-552 IIFIGLTLCN
+552 VIFIGLTACN
-562 YLVVTINEGEAFFK
+562 YLVVTIHEGEGFFK
-576 ELYCAYAY
+576 DLYCAYAY
-584 CLTPFIV
+584 CLTPYIV
-591 MKPFVVIISNVLT
+591 IKPFVILLSNVLT
-604 YNEVFLIT
+604 YNEVFLIS
-612 FANIIMWVWV
+612 FANIIVWTWV
-622 VVLVLLTIKEIN
+622 VILILLTLKEIN

-642 KAIALTAF
+642 KALAITAF
-650 TVLIMALLISI
+650 TVLILTLLVCI

-666 KQVIDFVI
+666 SQVIDFVI

>member
-1 MIKSMK
+1 MK
-7 KKQHHHIVK
+7 KLRRIFAM
-16 KLLLTI
+16 LL
-22 LCCCLACGTVASAE
+22 CLVMMAGMTASAE

-49 VLETQSAYNPLS
+49 VLETQSAYNPLA

-68 TSFVTP
+68 TAFVSP
-74 VDMAISK
+74 MDMAIGK
-81 EGNLYIADSGAH
+81 DGNLYIADAGAH
-93 VILVS
+93 VILICS
-98 NLEGEQVAVIG
+98 RDGEQVGSIG

-133 AKKVFVFDKAGNV
+133 AKKVFVFDAQGNV
-146 VAEYGKPDSPI
+146 TAEYGKPDSPI
-157 YGNNMDFKP
+157 YGNSMDFKP
-166 IKVVA
+166 TKVVA

-211 PFQML
+211 PFQMI
-216 QRLILTDAQRA
+216 QRVILTDAQRA

-237 TNLHIDESGLIYTVT
+237 TNLHIDDTGLIYTVT
-252 QGDKDMSLKKLNIAG
+252 QGDKETSLKKLNIAG

-282 AVTTGNYNNIFVA
+282 AVTTGNYNNILVA
-295 DSDGYIYEYNEEGEL
+295 DSDGYIYEYNEDGEL

-319 GRQRIGLC
+319 GRQRVGLC

-332 IAVDS
+332 IAVDED
-337 ADRIYLLD
+337 DRIYLLD

-363 HESLYLFSKGQYT
+363 HEALYLFSKGQYT
-376 ASKEPLS
+376 QSKEPLS

-398 MGRAY
+398 MGHAY
-403 LQEENYTE
+403 LQEENYE
-411 ALKYFKLAKNF
+411 QALKYFRLAKSF
-422 DGYSDAYW
+422 EGYSDAFW

-441 FPVLAIIVILA
+441 VAAVLAIAAVIVLIRGGKSL
-452 AAIHMYRNW
+452 Y
-461 KRKKQAG
+461 RKKYANRPTTQTG
-468 SMEQAG
+468 EHILLG
-474 RKESVLAAQL
+474 QL
-484 KYSLYFMRHPLDGCY
+484 RYSLYFMRHPMDGCY
-499 GVKREGKAS
+499 GVKKEGKNS
-508 YLCANILLAAF
+508 WWCANILLGTF
-519 ILLSIIEKYFSGF
+519 ILISILEKYCSGF
-532 LVKTVREGRYDLV
+532 LVKTVREGRYDLI
-545 TDIGSVL
+545 TDIGKVL
-552 IIFIGLTLCN
+552 VIFIGLTACN
-562 YLVVTINEGEAFFK
+562 YLVVTIHEGEGFFK
-576 ELYCAYAY
+576 DLYCAYAY
-584 CLTPFIV
+584 CLTPYIV
-591 MKPFVVIISNVLT
+591 IKPFVILLSNVLT
-604 YNEVFLIT
+604 YNEVFLIS
-612 FANIIMWVWV
+612 FANIIVWTWV
-622 VVLVLLTIKEIN
+622 VILILLTLKEIN

-642 KAIALTAF
+642 KALAITAF
-650 TVLIMALLISI
+650 TVLILTLLVCI

-666 KQVIDFVI
+666 SQVIDFVI

>member
-1 MIKSMK
+1 MK
-7 KKQHHHIVK
+7 KLRRIFVM
-16 KLLLTI
+16 LL
-22 LCCCLACGTVASAE
+22 CLVMMAGMTASAE
-36 TPYKTYTVDGYGY
+36 TPYKTYTIDGYGY
-49 VLETQSAYNPLS
+49 VLETQSAYNPLA

-68 TSFVTP
+68 TAFVSP
-74 VDMAISK
+74 MDMAIGK
-81 EGNLYIADSGAH
+81 EGNLYIADAGAH
-93 VILVS
+93 VILICS
-98 NLEGEQVAVIG
+98 REGEQVGSIG

-133 AKKVFVFDKAGNV
+133 AKKVFVFDAQGNV
-146 VAEYGKPDSPI
+146 TAEYGKPDSPI
-157 YGNNMDFKP
+157 YGNSMDFKP
-166 IKVVA
+166 TKVVA

-211 PFQML
+211 PFQMI
-216 QRLILTDAQRA
+216 QRVILTDAQRA

-237 TNLHIDESGLIYTVT
+237 TNLHIDDTGLIYTVT
-252 QGDKDMSLKKLNIAG
+252 QGDKDTSLKKLNIAG
-267 KNLLD
+267 KSLLD

-282 AVTTGNYNNIFVA
+282 AVTTGNYNNILVA
-295 DSDGYIYEYNEEGEL
+295 DSDGYIYEYNEDGEL

-319 GRQRIGLC
+319 GRQRVGLC

-332 IAVDS
+332 IVVDED
-337 ADRIYLLD
+337 DRIYLLD

-376 ASKEPLS
+376 QSKEPLS

-398 MGRAY
+398 MGHAY
-403 LQEENYTE
+403 LQEENYE
-411 ALKYFKLAKNF
+411 QALKYFRLAKSF
-422 DGYSDAYW
+422 EGYSDAFW

-441 FPVLAIIVILA
+441 VAAVLAIAAVIVLIRGCKSL
-452 AAIHMYRNW
+452 Y
-461 KRKKQAG
+461 RKKYADHPATQTG
-468 SMEQAG
+468 EHILWG
-474 RKESVLAAQL
+474 QL
-484 KYSLYFMRHPLDGCY
+484 RYSLYFMRHPMDGCY
-499 GVKREGKAS
+499 GVKKEGKNS
-508 YLCANILLAAF
+508 WWCANILLGTF
-519 ILLSIIEKYFSGF
+519 ILISILEKYCSGF
-532 LVKTVREGRYDLV
+532 LVKTVREGRYDLI
-545 TDIGSVL
+545 TDIGKVL
-552 IIFIGLTLCN
+552 VIFIGLTACN
-562 YLVVTINEGEAFFK
+562 YLVVTINEGEGFFK
-576 ELYCAYAY
+576 DLYCAYAY
-584 CLTPFIV
+584 CLTPYIV
-591 MKPFVVIISNVLT
+591 IKPFVILLSNVLT

-612 FANIIMWVWV
+612 FANIIVWTWV
-622 VVLVLLTIKEIN
+622 VILILLTLKEIN

-642 KAIALTAF
+642 KALAITAF
-650 TVLIMALLISI
+650 TVLILTLLVCI

-666 KQVIDFVI
+666 SQVIDFVI

>member
-1 MIKSMK
+1 MK
-7 KKQHHHIVK
+7 KLRRIFAM
-16 KLLLTI
+16 LL
-22 LCCCLACGTVASAE
+22 CLVMMAGMTASAE

-49 VLETQSAYNPLS
+49 VLETQSAYNPLA

-68 TSFVTP
+68 TAFVSP
-74 VDMAISK
+74 MDMAIGK
-81 EGNLYIADSGAH
+81 DGNLYIADAGAH
-93 VILVS
+93 VILICS
-98 NLEGEQVAVIG
+98 RDGEQVGSIG
-109 EGILQTP
+109 EGVLQTP

-133 AKKVFVFDKAGNV
+133 AKKVFVFDAQGNV
-146 VAEYGKPDSPI
+146 TAEYGKPDSPI
-157 YGNNMDFKP
+157 YGNSMDFKP
-166 IKVVA
+166 TKVVA

-211 PFQML
+211 PFQMI
-216 QRLILTDAQRA
+216 QRVILTDAQRA

-237 TNLHIDESGLIYTVT
+237 TNLHIDDTGLIYTVT
-252 QGDKDMSLKKLNIAG
+252 QGDKETSLKKLNLAG

-282 AVTTGNYNNIFVA
+282 AVTTGNYNNILVA
-295 DSDGYIYEYNEEGEL
+295 DSDGYIYEYNEDGEL

-319 GRQRIGLC
+319 GRQRVGLC

-332 IAVDS
+332 IAVDED
-337 ADRIYLLD
+337 DRIYLLD

-376 ASKEPLS
+376 QSKEPLS

-398 MGRAY
+398 MGHAY
-403 LQEENYTE
+403 LQEENYE
-411 ALKYFKLAKNF
+411 QALKYFRLAKSF
-422 DGYSDAYW
+422 EGYSDAFW

-441 FPVLAIIVILA
+441 VAAVLAIAAVIVLIRGGKSL
-452 AAIHMYRNW
+452 Y
-461 KRKKQAG
+461 RKKYANRPTTQTG
-468 SMEQAG
+468 EHILLG
-474 RKESVLAAQL
+474 QL
-484 KYSLYFMRHPLDGCY
+484 RYSLYFMRHPMDGCY
-499 GVKREGKAS
+499 GVKKEGKNS
-508 YLCANILLAAF
+508 WWCANILLGTF
-519 ILLSIIEKYFSGF
+519 ILFSILEKYCSGF
-532 LVKTVREGRYDLV
+532 LVKTVREGRYDLI
-545 TDIGSVL
+545 TDIGKVL
-552 IIFIGLTLCN
+552 VIFIGLTACN
-562 YLVVTINEGEAFFK
+562 YLVVTIHEGEGFFK
-576 ELYCAYAY
+576 DLYCAYAY
-584 CLTPFIV
+584 CLTPYIV
-591 MKPFVVIISNVLT
+591 IKPFVILLSNVLT
-604 YNEVFLIT
+604 YNEVFLIS
-612 FANIIMWVWV
+612 FANIIVWTWV
-622 VVLVLLTIKEIN
+622 VILILLTLKEIN

-642 KAIALTAF
+642 KALAITAF
-650 TVLIMALLISI
+650 TVLILTLLVCI

-666 KQVIDFVI
+666 SQVIDFVI

>member
-1 MIKSMK
+1 MK
-7 KKQHHHIVK
+7 KLRRIFAM
-16 KLLLTI
+16 LL
-22 LCCCLACGTVASAE
+22 CLVMMAGMTASAE

-49 VLETQSAYNPLS
+49 VLETQSAYNPLA

-68 TSFVTP
+68 TAFVSP
-74 VDMAISK
+74 MDMAIGK
-81 EGNLYIADSGAH
+81 DGNLYIADAGAH
-93 VILVS
+93 VILICS
-98 NLEGEQVAVIG
+98 RDGEQVGSIG

-133 AKKVFVFDKAGNV
+133 AKKVFVFDAQGNV
-146 VAEYGKPDSPI
+146 TVEYGKPDSPI
-157 YGNNMDFKP
+157 YGNSMDFKP
-166 IKVVA
+166 TKVVA

-211 PFQML
+211 PFQMI
-216 QRLILTDAQRA
+216 QRVILTDAQRA

-237 TNLHIDESGLIYTVT
+237 TNLHIDDTGLIYTVT
-252 QGDKDMSLKKLNIAG
+252 QGDKETSLKKLNIAG

-282 AVTTGNYNNIFVA
+282 AVTTGNYNNILVA
-295 DSDGYIYEYNEEGEL
+295 DSDGYIYEYNEDGEL

-319 GRQRIGLC
+319 GRQRVGLC

-332 IAVDS
+332 IAVDED
-337 ADRIYLLD
+337 DRIYLLD

-376 ASKEPLS
+376 QSKEPLS

-398 MGRAY
+398 MGHAY
-403 LQEENYTE
+403 LQEENYE
-411 ALKYFKLAKNF
+411 QALKYFRLAKSF
-422 DGYSDAYW
+422 EGYSDAFW

-441 FPVLAIIVILA
+441 VAAVLAIAAVIVLIRGGKSL
-452 AAIHMYRNW
+452 Y
-461 KRKKQAG
+461 RKKYANRPTTQTG
-468 SMEQAG
+468 EHILLG
-474 RKESVLAAQL
+474 QL
-484 KYSLYFMRHPLDGCY
+484 RYSLYFMRHPMDGCY
-499 GVKREGKAS
+499 GVKKEGKNS
-508 YLCANILLAAF
+508 WWCANILLGTF
-519 ILLSIIEKYFSGF
+519 ILISILEKYCSGF
-532 LVKTVREGRYDLV
+532 LVKTVREGRYDLI
-545 TDIGSVL
+545 TDIGKVL
-552 IIFIGLTLCN
+552 VIFIGLTACN
-562 YLVVTINEGEAFFK
+562 YLVVTIHEGEGFFK
-576 ELYCAYAY
+576 DLYCAYAY
-584 CLTPFIV
+584 CLTPYIV
-591 MKPFVVIISNVLT
+591 IKPFVILLSNVLT
-604 YNEVFLIT
+604 YNEVFLIS
-612 FANIIMWVWV
+612 FANIIVWTWV
-622 VVLVLLTIKEIN
+622 VILILLTLKEIN
-634 NFTVGETA
+634 NFAVGETA
-642 KAIALTAF
+642 KALAITAF
-650 TVLIMALLISI
+650 TVLILTLLVCI

-666 KQVIDFVI
+666 SQVIDFVI

>member
-1 MIKSMK
+1 MK
-7 KKQHHHIVK
+7 KLRRIFAM
-16 KLLLTI
+16 LL
-22 LCCCLACGTVASAE
+22 CLVMMAGMTASAE

-49 VLETQSAYNPLS
+49 VLETQSAYNPLA

-68 TSFVTP
+68 TAFVSP
-74 VDMAISK
+74 MDMAIGK
-81 EGNLYIADSGAH
+81 DGNLYIADAGAH
-93 VILVS
+93 VILICS
-98 NLEGEQVAVIG
+98 RDGEQVGSIG
-109 EGILQTP
+109 EGVLQTP

-133 AKKVFVFDKAGNV
+133 AKKVFVFDAQGNV
-146 VAEYGKPDSPI
+146 TAEYGKPDSPI
-157 YGNNMDFKP
+157 YGNSMDFKP
-166 IKVVA
+166 TKVVA

-211 PFQML
+211 PFQMI
-216 QRLILTDAQRA
+216 QRVILTDAQRA

-237 TNLHIDESGLIYTVT
+237 TNLHIDDTGLIYTVT
-252 QGDKDMSLKKLNIAG
+252 QGDKETSLKKLNIAG

-282 AVTTGNYNNIFVA
+282 AVTTGNYNNILVA
-295 DSDGYIYEYNEEGEL
+295 DSDGYIYEYNEDGEL

-319 GRQRIGLC
+319 GRQRVGLC

-332 IAVDS
+332 IAVDED
-337 ADRIYLLD
+337 DRLYLLD

-376 ASKEPLS
+376 QSKEPLS

-398 MGRAY
+398 MGHAY
-403 LQEENYTE
+403 LQEENYE
-411 ALKYFKLAKNF
+411 QALKYFRLAKSF
-422 DGYSDAYW
+422 EGYSDAFW

-441 FPVLAIIVILA
+441 VAAVLVIAAVIVLIRGGKSL
-452 AAIHMYRNW
+452 Y
-461 KRKKQAG
+461 RKKYANRPTTQTG
-468 SMEQAG
+468 EHILLG
-474 RKESVLAAQL
+474 QL
-484 KYSLYFMRHPLDGCY
+484 RYSLYFMRHPMDGCY
-499 GVKREGKAS
+499 GVKKEGKNS
-508 YLCANILLAAF
+508 WWCANILLGTF
-519 ILLSIIEKYFSGF
+519 ILISILEKYCSGF
-532 LVKTVREGRYDLV
+532 LVKTVREGRYDLI
-545 TDIGSVL
+545 TDIGKVL
-552 IIFIGLTLCN
+552 VIFIGLTACN
-562 YLVVTINEGEAFFK
+562 YLVVTIHEGEGFFK
-576 ELYCAYAY
+576 DLYCAYAY
-584 CLTPFIV
+584 CLTPYIV
-591 MKPFVVIISNVLT
+591 IKPFVILLSNVLT
-604 YNEVFLIT
+604 YNEVFLIS
-612 FANIIMWVWV
+612 FANIIVWTWV
-622 VVLVLLTIKEIN
+622 VILILLTLKEIN

-642 KAIALTAF
+642 KALAITAF
-650 TVLIMALLISI
+650 TVLILTLLVCI

-666 KQVIDFVI
+666 SQVIDFVI

>member
-1 MIKSMK
+1 MK
-7 KKQHHHIVK
+7 KLRRIFAM
-16 KLLLTI
+16 LL
-22 LCCCLACGTVASAE
+22 CLVMMAGMTASAE

-49 VLETQSAYNPLS
+49 VLETQSAYNPLA

-68 TSFVTP
+68 TAFVSP
-74 VDMAISK
+74 MDMAIGK
-81 EGNLYIADSGAH
+81 DGNLYIADAGAH
-93 VILVS
+93 VILICS
-98 NLEGEQVAVIG
+98 RDGEQVGSIG

-133 AKKVFVFDKAGNV
+133 AKKVFVFDAQGNV
-146 VAEYGKPDSPI
+146 TAEYGKPDSPI
-157 YGNNMDFKP
+157 YGNSMDFKP
-166 IKVVA
+166 TKVVA

-211 PFQML
+211 PFQMI
-216 QRLILTDAQRA
+216 QRVILTDAQRA

-237 TNLHIDESGLIYTVT
+237 TNLHIDDTGLIYTVT
-252 QGDKDMSLKKLNIAG
+252 QGDKETSLKKLNIAG

-282 AVTTGNYNNIFVA
+282 AVTTGNYNNILVA
-295 DSDGYIYEYNEEGEL
+295 DSDGYIYEYNEDGEL

-319 GRQRIGLC
+319 GRQRVGLC

-332 IAVDS
+332 IAVDED
-337 ADRIYLLD
+337 DRIYLLD

-376 ASKEPLS
+376 QSKEPLS

-398 MGRAY
+398 MGHAY
-403 LQEENYTE
+403 LQEENYE
-411 ALKYFKLAKNF
+411 QALKYFRLAKSF
-422 DGYSDAYW
+422 EGYSDAFW
-430 EVRNIWIRNYL
+430 EVSNIWIRNYL
-441 FPVLAIIVILA
+441 VAAVLAIAAVIVLIRGGKSL
-452 AAIHMYRNW
+452 Y
-461 KRKKQAG
+461 RKKYANRPTTQTG
-468 SMEQAG
+468 EHILLG
-474 RKESVLAAQL
+474 QL
-484 KYSLYFMRHPLDGCY
+484 RYSLYFMRHPMDGCY
-499 GVKREGKAS
+499 GVKKEGKNS
-508 YLCANILLAAF
+508 WWCANILLGTF
-519 ILLSIIEKYFSGF
+519 ILISILEKYCSGF
-532 LVKTVREGRYDLV
+532 LVKTVREGRYDLI
-545 TDIGSVL
+545 TDIGKVL
-552 IIFIGLTLCN
+552 VIFIGLTACN
-562 YLVVTINEGEAFFK
+562 YLVVTIHEGEGFFK
-576 ELYCAYAY
+576 DLYCAYAY
-584 CLTPFIV
+584 CLTPYIV
-591 MKPFVVIISNVLT
+591 IKPFVILLSNVLT
-604 YNEVFLIT
+604 YNEVFLIS
-612 FANIIMWVWV
+612 FANIIVWTWV
-622 VVLVLLTIKEIN
+622 VILILLTLKEIN

-642 KAIALTAF
+642 KALAITAF
-650 TVLIMALLISI
+650 TVLILTLLVCI

-666 KQVIDFVI
+666 SQVIDFVI

>member
-1 MIKSMK
+1 MK
-7 KKQHHHIVK
+7 KLRRIFAM
-16 KLLLTI
+16 LL
-22 LCCCLACGTVASAE
+22 CLVMMAGMTASAE

-49 VLETQSAYNPLS
+49 VLETQSAYNPLA

-68 TSFVTP
+68 TAFVSP
-74 VDMAISK
+74 MDMAIGK
-81 EGNLYIADSGAH
+81 DGNLYIADAGAH
-93 VILVS
+93 VILICS
-98 NLEGEQVAVIG
+98 RDGEQVGSIG

-133 AKKVFVFDKAGNV
+133 AKKVFVFDAQGNV
-146 VAEYGKPDSPI
+146 TAEYGKPDSPI
-157 YGNNMDFKP
+157 YGNSMDFKP
-166 IKVVA
+166 TKVVA

-211 PFQML
+211 PFQMI
-216 QRLILTDAQRA
+216 QRVILTDAQRA

-237 TNLHIDESGLIYTVT
+237 TNLHIDDTGLIYTVT
-252 QGDKDMSLKKLNIAG
+252 QGDKDTSLKKLNIAG

-282 AVTTGNYNNIFVA
+282 AVTTGNYNNILVA
-295 DSDGYIYEYNEEGEL
+295 DSDGYIYEYNEDGEL

-319 GRQRIGLC
+319 GRQRVGLC

-332 IAVDS
+332 IAVDED
-337 ADRIYLLD
+337 DRIYLLD

-376 ASKEPLS
+376 QSKEPLS

-398 MGRAY
+398 MGHAY
-403 LQEENYTE
+403 LQEENYE
-411 ALKYFKLAKNF
+411 QALKYFRLAKSF
-422 DGYSDAYW
+422 EGYSDAFW

-441 FPVLAIIVILA
+441 VAAVLAIAAVIVLIRGGKSL
-452 AAIHMYRNW
+452 Y
-461 KRKKQAG
+461 RKKYANRPTTQTG
-468 SMEQAG
+468 EHILLG
-474 RKESVLAAQL
+474 QL
-484 KYSLYFMRHPLDGCY
+484 RYSLYFMRHPMDGCY
-499 GVKREGKAS
+499 GVKKEGKNS
-508 YLCANILLAAF
+508 WWCANILLGTF
-519 ILLSIIEKYFSGF
+519 ILISILEKYCSGF
-532 LVKTVREGRYDLV
+532 LVKTVREGRYDLI
-545 TDIGSVL
+545 TDIGKVL
-552 IIFIGLTLCN
+552 VIFIGLTACN
-562 YLVVTINEGEAFFK
+562 YLVVTIHEGEGFFK
-576 ELYCAYAY
+576 DLYCAYAY
-584 CLTPFIV
+584 CLTPYIV
-591 MKPFVVIISNVLT
+591 IKPFVILLSNVLT
-604 YNEVFLIT
+604 YNEVFLIS
-612 FANIIMWVWV
+612 FANIIVWTWV
-622 VVLVLLTIKEIN
+622 VILILLTLKEIN

-642 KAIALTAF
+642 KALAITAF
-650 TVLIMALLISI
+650 TVLILTLLVCI

-666 KQVIDFVI
+666 SQVIDFVI

>member
-1 MIKSMK
+1 MK
-7 KKQHHHIVK
+7 KLRRIFAM
-16 KLLLTI
+16 LL
-22 LCCCLACGTVASAE
+22 CLVMMAGMTVSAE
-36 TPYKTYTVDGYGY
+36 TPYKTYTIDGYGY
-49 VLETQSAYNPLS
+49 VLETQSAYNPLA

-68 TSFVTP
+68 TALVSP
-74 VDMAISK
+74 MDMAIGK
-81 EGNLYIADSGAH
+81 EGNLYIADAGAH
-93 VILVS
+93 VILICS
-98 NLEGEQVAVIG
+98 REGEQVGSIG

-133 AKKVFVFDKAGNV
+133 AKKVFVFDAQGNV
-146 VAEYGKPDSPI
+146 TAEYGKPDSPI
-157 YGNNMDFKP
+157 YGNSMDFKP
-166 IKVVA
+166 TKVVA

-211 PFQML
+211 PFQMI
-216 QRLILTDAQRA
+216 QRVILTDAQRA

-237 TNLHIDESGLIYTVT
+237 TNLHIDDTGLIYTVT
-252 QGDKDMSLKKLNIAG
+252 QGDKDTSLKKLNIAG

-282 AVTTGNYNNIFVA
+282 AVSTGNYNNILVA
-295 DSDGYIYEYNEEGEL
+295 DSDGYIYEYNEDGEL

-319 GRQRIGLC
+319 GRQRVGLC

-332 IAVDS
+332 IAVDED
-337 ADRIYLLD
+337 DRIYLLD

-376 ASKEPLS
+376 QSKEPLS

-398 MGRAY
+398 MGHAY
-403 LQEENYTE
+403 LQEENYE
-411 ALKYFKLAKNF
+411 QALKYFRLAKSF
-422 DGYSDAYW
+422 EGYSDAFW

-441 FPVLAIIVILA
+441 VAAVLAITAVVVLIRGGKSL
-452 AAIHMYRNW
+452 Y
-461 KRKKQAG
+461 RKKYADHPATQTG
-468 SMEQAG
+468 EHILWG
-474 RKESVLAAQL
+474 QL
-484 KYSLYFMRHPLDGCY
+484 RYSLYFMRHPMDGCY
-499 GVKREGKAS
+499 GVKKEGKNS
-508 YLCANILLAAF
+508 WWCANILLGTF
-519 ILLSIIEKYFSGF
+519 ILISILEKYCSGF
-532 LVKTVREGRYDLV
+532 LVKTVREGRYDLI
-545 TDIGSVL
+545 TDIGKVL
-552 IIFIGLTLCN
+552 VIFIGLTACN
-562 YLVVTINEGEAFFK
+562 YLVVTINEGEGFFK
-576 ELYCAYAY
+576 DLYCAYAY
-584 CLTPFIV
+584 CLTPYIV
-591 MKPFVVIISNVLT
+591 IKPFVILLSNVLT

-612 FANIIMWVWV
+612 FANIIVWTWV
-622 VVLVLLTIKEIN
+622 VILILLTLKEIN

-642 KAIALTAF
+642 KALAITAF
-650 TVLIMALLISI
+650 TVLILTLLVCI

-666 KQVIDFVI
+666 SQVIDFVI

>member
-1 MIKSMK
+1 MK
-7 KKQHHHIVK
+7 KLRRIFAM
-16 KLLLTI
+16 LL
-22 LCCCLACGTVASAE
+22 CLVMMAGMTASAE

-49 VLETQSAYNPLS
+49 VLETQSAYNPLA

-68 TSFVTP
+68 TAFVSP
-74 VDMAISK
+74 MDMAIGK
-81 EGNLYIADSGAH
+81 DGNLYIADAGAH
-93 VILVS
+93 VILICS
-98 NLEGEQVAVIG
+98 RDGEQVGTIG

-133 AKKVFVFDKAGNV
+133 AKKVFVFDAQGNV
-146 VAEYGKPDSPI
+146 TAEYGKPDSPI
-157 YGNNMDFKP
+157 YGNSMDFKP
-166 IKVVA
+166 TKVVA

-211 PFQML
+211 PFQMI
-216 QRLILTDAQRA
+216 QRVILTDAQRA

-237 TNLHIDESGLIYTVT
+237 TNLHIDDTGLIYTVT
-252 QGDKDMSLKKLNIAG
+252 QGDKETSLKKLNIAG

-282 AVTTGNYNNIFVA
+282 AVTTGNYNNILVA
-295 DSDGYIYEYNEEGEL
+295 DSDGYIYEYNEDGEL

-319 GRQRIGLC
+319 GRQRVGLC

-332 IAVDS
+332 IAVDED
-337 ADRIYLLD
+337 DRIYLLD

-376 ASKEPLS
+376 QSKEPLS

-398 MGRAY
+398 MGHAY
-403 LQEENYTE
+403 LQEENYE
-411 ALKYFKLAKNF
+411 QALKYFRLAKSF
-422 DGYSDAYW
+422 EGYSDAFW

-441 FPVLAIIVILA
+441 VAAVLAIAAVIVLIRGGKSL
-452 AAIHMYRNW
+452 Y
-461 KRKKQAG
+461 RKKYANRPTTQTG
-468 SMEQAG
+468 EHILLG
-474 RKESVLAAQL
+474 QL
-484 KYSLYFMRHPLDGCY
+484 RYSLYFMRHPMDGCY
-499 GVKREGKAS
+499 GVKKEGKNS
-508 YLCANILLAAF
+508 WWCANILLGTF
-519 ILLSIIEKYFSGF
+519 ILISILEKYCSGF
-532 LVKTVREGRYDLV
+532 LVKTVREGRYDLI
-545 TDIGSVL
+545 TDIGKVL
-552 IIFIGLTLCN
+552 VIFIGLTACN
-562 YLVVTINEGEAFFK
+562 YLVVTINEGEGFFK
-576 ELYCAYAY
+576 DLYCAYAY
-584 CLTPFIV
+584 CLTPYIV
-591 MKPFVVIISNVLT
+591 IKPFVILLSNVLT
-604 YNEVFLIT
+604 YNEVFLIS
-612 FANIIMWVWV
+612 FANIIVWTWV
-622 VVLVLLTIKEIN
+622 VILILLTLKEIN

-642 KAIALTAF
+642 KALAITAF
-650 TVLIMALLISI
+650 TVLILTLLVCI

-666 KQVIDFVI
+666 SQVIDFVI

>member
-1 MIKSMK
+1 MK
-7 KKQHHHIVK
+7 KLRRIFAI
-16 KLLLTI
+16 LL
-22 LCCCLACGTVASAE
+22 CLVMMAGMTASAE

-49 VLETQSAYNPLS
+49 VLETQSAYNPLA

-68 TSFVTP
+68 TAFVSP
-74 VDMAISK
+74 MDMAIGK
-81 EGNLYIADSGAH
+81 EGNLYIADAGAH
-93 VILVS
+93 VILICS
-98 NLEGEQVAVIG
+98 RDGEQVGSIG

-133 AKKVFVFDKAGNV
+133 AKKVFVFDAQGNV
-146 VAEYGKPDSPI
+146 TAEYGKPDSPI
-157 YGNNMDFKP
+157 YGNSMDFKP
-166 IKVVA
+166 TKVVA

-211 PFQML
+211 PFQMI
-216 QRLILTDAQRA
+216 QRVILTDAQRA

-237 TNLHIDESGLIYTVT
+237 TNLHIDDTGLIYTVT
-252 QGDKDMSLKKLNIAG
+252 QGDKDTSLKKLNIAG

-282 AVTTGNYNNIFVA
+282 AVTTGNYNNILVA
-295 DSDGYIYEYNEEGEL
+295 DSDGYIYEYNEDGEL

-319 GRQRIGLC
+319 GRQRVGLC

-332 IAVDS
+332 IAVDED
-337 ADRIYLLD
+337 DRIYLLD

-376 ASKEPLS
+376 QSKEPLS

-398 MGRAY
+398 MGHAY
-403 LQEENYTE
+403 LQEENYE
-411 ALKYFKLAKNF
+411 QALKYFRLAKSF
-422 DGYSDAYW
+422 EGYSDAFW

-441 FPVLAIIVILA
+441 VAAVLAIAAVIVLIRGGKSL
-452 AAIHMYRNW
+452 Y
-461 KRKKQAG
+461 RKKYANRPTTQTG
-468 SMEQAG
+468 EHILLEQL
-474 RKESVLAAQL
+474 R
-484 KYSLYFMRHPLDGCY
+484 YSLYFMRHPMDGCY
-499 GVKREGKAS
+499 GVKKEGKNS
-508 YLCANILLAAF
+508 WWCANILLGTF
-519 ILLSIIEKYFSGF
+519 ILISILEKYCSGF
-532 LVKTVREGRYDLV
+532 LVKTVREGRYDLI
-545 TDIGSVL
+545 TDIGKVL
-552 IIFIGLTLCN
+552 VIFIGLTACN
-562 YLVVTINEGEAFFK
+562 YLVVTIHEGEGFFK
-576 ELYCAYAY
+576 DLYCAYAY
-584 CLTPFIV
+584 CLTPYIV
-591 MKPFVVIISNVLT
+591 IKPFVILLSNVLT
-604 YNEVFLIT
+604 YNEVFLIS
-612 FANIIMWVWV
+612 FANIIVWTWV
-622 VVLVLLTIKEIN
+622 VILILLTLKEIN

-642 KAIALTAF
+642 KALAITAF
-650 TVLIMALLISI
+650 TVLILTLLVCI

-666 KQVIDFVI
+666 SQVIDFVI

>member
-1 MIKSMK
+1 MK
-7 KKQHHHIVK
+7 KKIK
-16 KLLLTI
+16 ILLLMVMCMSI
-22 LCCCLACGTVASAE
+22 LLGSTSIAE

-74 VDMAISK
+74 MDMSIGND
-81 EGNLYIADSGAH
+81 GNLYIADSGAH
-93 VILVS
+93 VVMVS
-98 NLEGEQVAVIG
+98 TVEGDEVRMIG
-109 EGILQTP
+109 EGTLQTP
-116 TGVYVTEDGTVY
+116 MGVFVSEDDKVY
-128 VADKD
+128 VADRD
-133 AKKVFVFDKAGNV
+133 AKKVFVFDTKGNLLN
-146 VAEYGKPDSPI
+146 EYGKPDSPI
-157 YGNNMDFKP
+157 YGYSMDFRP

-171 NKTGTMYI
+171 NATGTMYI

-190 LSPVEG
+190 LSPVDG

-211 PFQML
+211 PFQIL

-237 TNLHIDESGLIYTVT
+237 TNLHIDEQGLIYTVT
-252 QGDKDMSLKKLNIAG
+252 QGDTEMSLKKLNIAG
-267 KNLLD
+267 SNMLD

-282 AVTTGNYNNIFVA
+282 AVTTGQYRNMLVA

-332 IAVDS
+332 IVVDDS
-337 ADRIYLLD
+337 DRIYLLD
-345 SDKKQIHIFEP
+345 SDKRQIHIFEP

-363 HESLYLFSKGQYT
+363 HEALYLFSKGRYSE
-376 ASKEPLS
+376 SKEPLE

-398 MGRAY
+398 MGHAY

-411 ALKYFKLAKNF
+411 ALRYFRLAKSF
-422 DGYSDAYW
+422 DGYSDAFW

-441 FPVLAIIVILA
+441 VTAVVIIVLIVVALNL
-452 AAIHMYRNW
+452 Y
-461 KRKKQAG
+461 KRWRRQKYGEDGPPTGITQ
-468 SMEQAG
+468 
-474 RKESVLAAQL
+474 RVQL
-484 KYSLYFMRHPLDGCY
+484 LGQLRYSLFFMRHPIDGCY
-499 GVKREGKAS
+499 GVKREGKAGVA
-508 YLCANILLAAF
+508 CANILILAY
-519 ILLSIIEKYFSGF
+519 IIVTIIEKYFSGF
-532 LVKTVREGRYDLV
+532 LVKNVREGRYDIISDVGVVLV
-545 TDIGSVL
+545 
-552 IIFIGLTLCN
+552 IFIGLTLCN

-591 MKPFVVIISNVLT
+591 IKPFVVILSNVLT
-604 YNEVFLIT
+604 YNEVFLIS
-612 FANIIMWVWV
+612 FANIISVVWV
-622 VVLVLLTIKEIN
+622 VVLVLLTLKEVN
-634 NFTVGETA
+634 NFNAKETV

-650 TVLIMALLISI
+650 TVLILSLLVCI

-666 KQVIDFVI
+666 SQVIDFVV
-674 TVVREVVYRIGN
+674 TVIREVVYRIGS